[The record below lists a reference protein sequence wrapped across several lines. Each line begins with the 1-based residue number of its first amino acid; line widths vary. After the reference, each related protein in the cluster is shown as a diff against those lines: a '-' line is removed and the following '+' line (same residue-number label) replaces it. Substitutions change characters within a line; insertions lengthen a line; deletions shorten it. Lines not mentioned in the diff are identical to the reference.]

1 MRIHLGRMWRIDEM
15 VEDKMKVK
23 DNLGQEAEEAYK
35 ESLERELE
43 MFKNNLKSE
52 KTGRERYKKQNDRQR
67 KLWAIMMSDYEPVEE
82 MVKMKFELNPEFWE
96 IQRTMQQEKIDQEE
110 VMIEGRMKKFDSDI
124 AAIEE
129 QIKEKESRLKEL
141 GE

>member
-1 MRIHLGRMWRIDEM
+1 M